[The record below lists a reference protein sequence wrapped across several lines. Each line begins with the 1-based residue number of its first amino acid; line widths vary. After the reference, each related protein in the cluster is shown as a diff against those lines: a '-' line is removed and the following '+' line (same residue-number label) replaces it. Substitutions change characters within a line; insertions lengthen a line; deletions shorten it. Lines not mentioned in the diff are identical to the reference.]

1 VSWLDRGWQV
11 FETEAAVDAWL
22 KAAGPAAIAA
32 SREGAL
38 RRRWLRH
45 GGTWFVGVD
54 ALPNGPDGA
63 VAGGPPLGGAALGEA
78 ARVAGPLPLHRGQ
91 VSVTY
96 PGYPAPDPE
105 ESDAA
110 HRFRRDRD
118 AAHLDG
124 LLPVGPEK
132 RRHLREL
139 HAFILG
145 ITVTEADPDAAPLVV
160 WEGSHHRIRAAFA
173 RAFDGVP
180 AEEWGEI
187 DMTGAYAEVRR
198 AVFASCPRREV
209 PLRPGQ
215 CVLVHRHAIHGV
227 APWRE
232 GARAA
237 EDGRAIVYFRPE
249 VARPKDWLNLT

>member
-11 FETEAAVDAWL
+11 FETEAAVKSWL
-22 KAAGPAAIAA
+22 DVAGPAAIAA
-32 SREGAL
+32 SRAGAL

-45 GGTWFVGVD
+45 GGTWFVGVE

-145 ITVTEADPDAAPLVV
+145 IAVTEADPDAAPLVV

>member
-1 VSWLDRGWQV
+1 
-11 FETEAAVDAWL
+11 
-22 KAAGPAAIAA
+22 
-32 SREGAL
+32 
-38 RRRWLRH
+38 
-45 GGTWFVGVD
+45 VD

>member
-1 VSWLDRGWQV
+1 VSWLAAAGRCSSRAGGRCLAGDRRAGGDRG
-11 FETEAAVDAWL
+11 
-22 KAAGPAAIAA
+22 

-78 ARVAGPLPLHRGQ
+78 ARVAGPLPLHRAQ

-145 ITVTEADPDAAPLVV
+145 IAVTEADPDAAPLVV

-249 VARPKDWLNLT
+249 VARPEDWLNLT

>member
-11 FETEAAVDAWL
+11 FETEAAVKSWL
-22 KAAGPAAIAA
+22 DVAGPAAIAA
-32 SREGAL
+32 SRAGAL

-63 VAGGPPLGGAALGEA
+63 VAGGPPLGGAALGDA

-145 ITVTEADPDAAPLVV
+145 IAVTEADPDAAPLVV

-249 VARPKDWLNLT
+249 VARPEDWLNLT